1 MSRCVFLNIL
11 ASALTTLTAL
21 AGTPVWQLDDPVTWY
36 DWNAA
41 GGWSAAPTSADT
53 AYMVQTVG
61 QTSNVRIND
70 GTRVELTSLSIGSAN
85 ITAPAN
91 VVNSTTG
98 RLEVC
103 KGGALVLSG
112 GNLYLN
118 GLGVYD
124 GYSWQAN
131 RRYGELIVSGG
142 VVSNLTSFVA
152 GGYWRASIKGTDDC
166 CLVKMTDGEIYAKSG
181 ILFSNANWDPDG
193 RIGGPRYYIQTGGKA
208 SSVMASGGEFRS
220 PGNGRM
226 DVSGGTLSF
235 FSFSFLGPTKIT
247 GGVLST
253 PDVSISYCRNS
264 APDCH
269 SDLALVL
276 DGGRMDLGI
285 LRCDKTGARLRLR
298 KGVLALKKNLQLLP
312 DSGAVVEVLNEGAD
326 ISEELGFQLGLANGG
341 AVRYVQT
348 GGSWATRSRGLF
360 AGATAPYVEIAGGSF
375 TNVQSFANAGI
386 QVDNASVAGATFC
399 IRGTPVVRW
408 EILGQRYD
416 EIRPGTTLSSTNR
429 LRNLYLID
437 SRGMGGLFV
446 DSGTAT
452 SGSQNLR
459 GIHTLHPYG
468 GVQLLTT
475 NRFTLVRSRH
485 SLKGAGGSYPLWGKD
500 LDAFLRA
507 PDEGL
512 WQTDFS
518 DNTAKMWESTLAEG
532 AEVANG
538 FTSADG
544 VPFGWFALPPLKR
557 EAEWLRVRL
566 AVTPKAKTVA
576 EIVADVNAANDGST
590 AVEEAKDGYNVR
602 IDLPASRVGVGQA
615 DRKFL
620 FDFTCEANPYE
631 AKLGH
636 TVTNALVTAFSFER
650 PKTGLMLLL
659 K

>member
-118 GLGVYD
+118 CLGTFD
-124 GYSWQAN
+124 GYGWQAN
-131 RRYGELIVSGG
+131 RRSGELIVSGG
-142 VVSNLTSFVA
+142 VVSNLTHNIF
-152 GGYWRASIKGTDDC
+152 GGYWRAGITGKDNF
-166 CLVKMTDGEIYAKSG
+166 CLVKMTDGEIYTKGG
-181 ILFSNANWDPDG
+181 IQFSSSSWDPDATL
-193 RIGGPRYYIQTGGKA
+193 GGPRYYIQTGGKA
-208 SSVMASGGEFRS
+208 VGLDSFLS
-220 PGNGRM
+220 PGLGRM
-226 DVSGGTLSF
+226 EVSGGTLSF
-235 FSFSFLGPTKIT
+235 KSFSFLGQTKIT
-247 GGVLST
+247 GGALST
-253 PDVSISYCRNS
+253 VDTAVSYCRNS

-269 SDLALVL
+269 SDQAFVL
-276 DGGRMDLGI
+276 DGGRLDLGY
-285 LRCDKTGARLRLR
+285 LCCNKKGARLRLK
-298 KGVLALKKNLQLLP
+298 KGVLALQKNLQLYP
-312 DSGAVVEVLNEGAD
+312 DSGAVVEVMNEGAD
-326 ISEELGFQLGLANGG
+326 ISEGQGFQIGLANGG
-341 AVRYVQT
+341 AVRYIQR
-348 GGSWATRSRGLF
+348 GGSWLAQSRGLF
-360 AGATAPYVEIAGGSF
+360 TGTTAPYVEIAGGSY
-375 TNVQSFANAGI
+375 TNLAVGGNAGI

-399 IRGTPVVRW
+399 IRGTPDVYW
-408 EILGQRYD
+408 QLFGQRYN
-416 EIRPGTTLSSTNR
+416 EITTGNNLSSTNR
-429 LRNLYLID
+429 LHNLYLID

-446 DSGTAT
+446 DSGTAN

-459 GIHTLHPYG
+459 GVHTLHPYG

-636 TVTNALVTAFSFER
+636 TVTNALVTAFSFEQ